1 MGRQFSELV
10 ENQVVS
16 EAPWTDVNMAQITE
30 VKLIDDL
37 DGGEADETISFTLDG
52 KAFEIDLNN
61 ENAAGL
67 RDALAPFVG
76 AARRAGGAAAVSRT
90 KSYARSTRTRQETAE
105 IREWAAA
112 NGHSVSARGRI
123 PSAVIEAYE
132 NRGSTP
138 VAAAKVEA
146 PVFEAPVVEPE
157 VKPKRRTR
165 KKADA

>member
-1 MGRQFSELV
+1 VIWLDNHR
-10 ENQVVS
+10 N
-16 EAPWTDVNMAQITE
+16 PWRIGIDHTDSWMEVNMAQVTE

-37 DGGEADETISFTLDG
+37 DGGEADETVTFTLDG
-52 KAFEIDLNN
+52 KAFEIDLNGK
-61 ENAAGL
+61 NAASL

-76 AARRAGGAAAVSRT
+76 AARRAGGVPTVART
-90 KSYARSTRTRQETAE
+90 KSYARSTRSRQETAE
-105 IREWAAA
+105 IREWADA

-123 PSAVIEAYE
+123 PSAVIEAYA
-132 NRGSTP
+132 NRGSAP

-146 PVFEAPVVEPE
+146 PVAQAE